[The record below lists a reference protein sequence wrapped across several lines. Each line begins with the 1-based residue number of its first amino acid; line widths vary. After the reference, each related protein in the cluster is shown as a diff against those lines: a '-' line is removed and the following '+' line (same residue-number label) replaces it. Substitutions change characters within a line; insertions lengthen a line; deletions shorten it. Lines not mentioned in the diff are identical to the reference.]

1 MRNPSTFIAS
11 HRLPRSVSWCAGFLA
26 VHLRQVAVV
35 AVFFLSRFFLSRFV
49 EAVQTFLRRALCTG
63 LVPASFL
70 AIGSNSS
77 LNPDLP
83 DGKPVS

>member
-1 MRNPSTFIAS
+1 MRNSLAFIAS
-11 HRLPRSVSWCAGFLA
+11 NRFPCGISRCVGFLA

-35 AVFFLSRFFLSRFV
+35 AVFFLSRFV
-49 EAVQTFLRRALCTG
+49 EAVQTFLRRTLCTG
-63 LVPASFL
+63 LVRVPFL
-70 AIGSNSS
+70 AIESNSS